1 MNDDDDDAVHGIKR
15 EKKAAATGAD
25 DT

>member
-1 MNDDDDDAVHGIKR
+1 MNDDDDDAVHDIKR